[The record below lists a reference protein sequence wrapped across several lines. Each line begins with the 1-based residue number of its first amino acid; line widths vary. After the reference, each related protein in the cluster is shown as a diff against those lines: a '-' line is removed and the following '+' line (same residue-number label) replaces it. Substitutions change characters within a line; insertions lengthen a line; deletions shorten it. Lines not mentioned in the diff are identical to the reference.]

1 MKKRRRRAILAVLS
15 IVMIF
20 AAQTVYADTYYTVR
34 DANIS
39 LDVPDGW
46 IMQEHSAEEST
57 WKSYEHILHSSDVDY
72 NFNLNVYYGLDD
84 AEEYTYSKTSKEEML
99 DYYEEYGEANIR
111 WFYSEYKQISGVV
124 LQEPEFFEGDSDN
137 FLVVEA
143 NVNTKNEEPV
153 DQLIYLTAYMA
164 DDGITMVHNLMVFS
178 KGDSSGVTSKEAEIA
193 QKIVNT
199 YCDYDYY
206 NEYAGILDEYE
217 NYDEYGEYEEDSD
230 SGFGFVVPLIL
241 AVGAFVL
248 KILEQR
254 TKSPSKPKK
263 AKKKSAAINL
273 PFEKKDPR
281 SATQDTAKKKDPG
294 STVRNI
300 LNKKDPRSATH
311 DIAKKTGRKIFT
323 SKNKTD
329 DLQLFA
335 DKTPKRNPTKRQS
348 AYAAP
353 KHKSSQTSRTTT
365 AQRKSQY
372 ASTAEERYIKS
383 LEVLR
388 KSGLLTK
395 EEMQEMIDKHR
406 RL

>member
-1 MKKRRRRAILAVLS
+1 
-15 IVMIF
+15 
-20 AAQTVYADTYYTVR
+20 
-34 DANIS
+34 
-39 LDVPDGW
+39 
-46 IMQEHSAEEST
+46 
-57 WKSYEHILHSSDVDY
+57 
-72 NFNLNVYYGLDD
+72 
-84 AEEYTYSKTSKEEML
+84 
-99 DYYEEYGEANIR
+99 
-111 WFYSEYKQISGVV
+111 
-124 LQEPEFFEGDSDN
+124 
-137 FLVVEA
+137 
-143 NVNTKNEEPV
+143 
-153 DQLIYLTAYMA
+153 MA

-178 KGDSSGVTSKEAEIA
+178 EGDSSGVTSKESEIA

-199 YCDYDYY
+199 YCDYGYY
-206 NEYAGILDEYE
+206 NEYVGIGIED
-217 NYDEYGEYEEDSD
+217 YDDYEEEEDAD
-230 SGFGFVVPLIL
+230 SGFGFVVPIIL
-241 AVGAFVL
+241 AIGAFVL
-248 KILEQR
+248 KVFEQR

-281 SATQDTAKKKDPG
+281 SAT
-294 STVRNI
+294 
-300 LNKKDPRSATH
+300 H

-323 SKNKTD
+323 PKNKTD

-335 DKTPKRNPTKRQS
+335 DKMPKRNPPKRQLAS
-348 AYAAP
+348 AAP